1 MSWSITSPSG
11 DSQLADRSDP
21 RDGELLEGARN
32 LNREAR
38 MSARNLRRYLLL
50 SRTRPV
56 AVYLRKLGTVRVVSV
71 GSFREID

>member
-1 MSWSITSPSG
+1 
-11 DSQLADRSDP
+11 
-21 RDGELLEGARN
+21 LLEGARN